1 MNIILIGGP
10 GSGKSTYAEF
20 ITKEFDVP
28 HIYPGE
34 LLRKEKEK
42 GGEIAKR
49 LSNLGKGGF
58 APNDIVLK
66 LIKDAVA
73 KADKGFVFDGYP
85 RYMQQ
90 VKDLEKEGIKIDKVV
105 YLNVS
110 PEEVIRRLTK
120 RGRID
125 DKPEII
131 KNRIALYKKETGPVV
146 EYYRNKPGFIE
157 VKAEGGEPKDIAK
170 KIINRLKGKTLN
182 EFRHYLNEGVYDP
195 GIFKAFFLAGGPG
208 SGKTFVTQSA
218 FSGTG
223 LKVVNSDAAFER
235 GLKKANLSLKMPDE
249 EEYFRN
255 IIRQRAKTTAANIL
269 DTYVQGRLGLVI
281 DATGRDL
288 PLVQRQV
295 SMLRNIGYDCYMV
308 FVNTS
313 LDVALERNKKRPRS
327 IPEYIVTK
335 SWEGV
340 QANIGSFQR
349 VFSPNKMLIVDN
361 NRSEK
366 ELVSNVLNQASKFI
380 RSRLRT
386 KPENGIALSWI
397 KKEIELKRRW
407 DLKTLY

>member
-20 ITKEFDVP
+20 ITKEFGID

-58 APNDIVLK
+58 APNDIVKELVFN
-66 LIKDAVA
+66 AVA
-73 KADKGFVFDGYP
+73 KAKNGFVFDGYP
-85 RYMQQ
+85 RYLQQ
-90 VKDLEKEGIKIDKVV
+90 VKDLEKQGIKIDKVV

-120 RGRID
+120 RGRAD
-125 DKPEII
+125 DKPEVI

-146 EYYRNKPGFIE
+146 DYYRNKPGFIE
-157 VKAEGGEPKDIAK
+157 VKAEGGEPEEIAN
-170 KIINRLKGKTLN
+170 KIIKQLKGKSLK
-182 EFRHYLNEGVYDP
+182 EFKLFLNEGVYDP

-218 FSGTG
+218 FAGTG
-223 LKVVNSDAAFER
+223 LKIVNSDAAFER
-235 GLKKANLSLKMPDE
+235 GLKQANLSLKMPDE

-255 IIRQRAKTTAANIL
+255 LIRDRAKATANTAL
-269 DTYVQGRLGLVI
+269 DTYIKGRLGLVI

-288 PLVQRQV
+288 QLVQSQV
-295 SMLRNIGYDCYMV
+295 ALLRHIGYDCYMV

-313 LDVALERNKKRPRS
+313 LDVALERNATRGRS
-327 IPEYIVTK
+327 LPEYIVKK
-335 SWEGV
+335 SWDGV

-349 VFSPNKMLIVDN
+349 LFSPNKMLVVDN
-361 NRSEK
+361 NRSEQ
-366 ELVSNVLNQASKFI
+366 ELVTQTLNTASRFI

-386 KPENGIALSWI
+386 KPENGIAMSWI
-397 KKEIELKRRW
+397 KKELELKRR
-407 DLKTLY
+407 